1 MMPSLPFIKI
11 TAIQVDKKY
20 LQQRN
25 ERLLADNSRHRE
37 MQKNYLDELELS
49 RSECQKAWKSM
60 EEARSEATSVKK
72 MHDEVM
78 HSQLIINR
86 QLEEKYE

>member
-1 MMPSLPFIKI
+1 M
-11 TAIQVDKKY
+11 
-20 LQQRN
+20 QQQN

-37 MQKNYLDELELS
+37 MQNNYLNELELL
-49 RSECQKAWKSM
+49 RLECQKAWKSM
-60 EEARSEATSVKK
+60 EEARSEATCVKK

-78 HSQLIINR
+78 HSQFIINR